1 MRTLPCYANT
11 QNRDG
16 KKIIY
21 HNWKD
26 IFVAVL
32 LSHSML
38 RPAFLLSLSLLPFA
52 PANAAPVASTTS
64 ATARGAILRPLSMI
78 TTADLDYGLIVVS
91 GAGTAVINPVSDT
104 LTVTGG
110 VAKGGGAPHA
120 AAFIGAGSG
129 LSLIYVQQ
137 PITPVSLTRM
147 GGTETMTATNFTM
160 QNGNFYIT
168 LATGAFAFKVGATL
182 NVAAGQVEGNYTG
195 TFNVDAYYF

>member
-1 MRTLPCYANT
+1 MRRLT
-11 QNRDG
+11 
-16 KKIIY
+16 
-21 HNWKD
+21 
-26 IFVAVL
+26 
-32 LSHSML
+32 
-38 RPAFLLSLSLLPFA
+38 FLLSLSLLPIV
-52 PANAAPVASTTS
+52 PATAAPVAAATS
-64 ATARGAILRPLSMI
+64 ATAHGAIVRPLSMI
-78 TTADLDYGLIVVS
+78 KTADLDYGLIVVS
-91 GAGTAVINPVSDT
+91 GAGTAIINPVSDT
-104 LTVTGG
+104 LAVNGA

-137 PITPVSLTRM
+137 PTTPVFLTRT

-182 NVAAGQVEGNYTG
+182 NVAAGQVEGTYTG